1 MRENKNKKT
10 KNRIGIN
17 IIKLVSFGLV
27 FVMVLEILSA
37 TVFSKSNA
45 TTFKNNFM
53 NAYNYVNEVE
63 DSIDI
68 VALGNSNMYSALCPL
83 KLWDEQ
89 GYTSTIIASPRQT
102 AAITSTLLEDVLK
115 TQSPKIVILEADM
128 FYEGVELDEN
138 IVDES
143 TSKKRLPVIPYI
155 TDDKITTDIQNRFTV
170 FLLHDQWKNMIANPA
185 NIGDDAMFNHGYFFN
200 DEIKETSA
208 NDKMNPTQLI
218 DALPD
223 EAVLYMNKI
232 IDICDKENIKL
243 MLINSPS
250 LNTWSYARHNA
261 VEQFAKENNID
272 YLDFNTLDD
281 YTVEYDKEF
290 RDKGIHVNYYGS
302 SKITAYVGNYIAD
315 NYKELI
321 DDKRENAEFLYWNDD
336 RDRFI
341 EYYRIE
347 NF

>member
-1 MRENKNKKT
+1 MKENKKEKS
-10 KNRIGIN
+10 KNAIGIN

-27 FVMVLEILSA
+27 FVMLLEILSA

-89 GYTSTIIASPRQT
+89 GFTSTIIASPRQT

-115 TQSPKIVILEADM
+115 TQSPKLVILEADM
-128 FYEGVELDEN
+128 FYEGVELNEN

-143 TSKKRLPVIPYI
+143 SSKKRLPVIPYI
-155 TDDKITTDIQNRFTV
+155 TDDKITTDIQNRLTV

-200 DEIKETSA
+200 DEIKETSP
-208 NDKMNPTQLI
+208 NSNMDYTQQVEL
-218 DALPD
+218 LPD

-232 IDICDKENIKL
+232 IDICSKENIKL

-250 LNTWSYARHNA
+250 LSTWTYARHNA
-261 VEQFAKENNID
+261 VEQFAKENGIS

-281 YTVEYDKEF
+281 YKIEYDREF
-290 RDKGIHVNYYGS
+290 RDKGMHVNYYGS
-302 SKITAYVGNYIAD
+302 SKITAYVGRYIAEND
-315 NYKELI
+315 QGLLE
-321 DDKRENAEFLYWNDD
+321 DKRENADFSAWNDD

>member
-1 MRENKNKKT
+1 MKENKMKKS
-10 KNRIGIN
+10 KNRIGIS
-17 IIKLVSFGLV
+17 IIKLVSFILV
-27 FVMVLEILSA
+27 FVMLLEILSA

-53 NAYNYVNEVE
+53 NAYNYVNEAE
-63 DSIDI
+63 NSIDI

-115 TQSPKIVILEADM
+115 TQSPKLVILEADM
-128 FYEGVELDEN
+128 FYEGVELNEN

-143 TSKKRLPVIPYI
+143 SSKKRLPAIPYI

-170 FLLHDQWKNMIANPA
+170 FLLHDQWKSMIANPA
-185 NIGDDAMFNHGYFFN
+185 NIGDDALFNHGYFFN
-200 DEIKETSA
+200 DEIKEA
-208 NDKMNPTQLI
+208 VPNDNMNYTDKVETI
-218 DALPD
+218 PD
-223 EAVLYMNKI
+223 ETILYLNKTI
-232 IDICDKENIKL
+232 SICDKANIEL

-250 LNTWSYARHNA
+250 LSTWSYARHNA
-261 VEQFAKENNID
+261 VEKFAMDNNIG
-272 YLDFNTLDD
+272 YLDFNALDD
-281 YTVEYDKEF
+281 YTIEYDREF
-290 RDKGIHVNYYGS
+290 RDKGMHVNYYGA
-302 SKITAYVGNYIAD
+302 SKITAYVGNYIFE
-315 NYKELI
+315 NYKGLI
-321 DDKRENAEFLYWNDD
+321 DDKRENAQYSSWYSD

-341 EYYRIE
+341 EYYQIE

>member
-1 MRENKNKKT
+1 MRKNKEK
-10 KNRIGIN
+10 KNHNRIGIN

-83 KLWDEQ
+83 KLWDEY

-115 TQSPKIVILEADM
+115 TQSPKLVILEADM
-128 FYEGVELDEN
+128 FYEGVELNEN
-138 IVDES
+138 IVDEKD
-143 TSKKRLPVIPYI
+143 SKKRLPVIPYV
-155 TDDKITTDIQNRFTV
+155 TDDKITTDIQNQFTV
-170 FLLHDQWKNMIANPA
+170 FLLHDQWKNMVANPA

-200 DEIKETSA
+200 DEIKETTP
-208 NDKMNPTQLI
+208 NDNMKDTQLI
-218 DALPD
+218 DAIPD

-232 IDICDKENIKL
+232 MDICNKENITL
-243 MLINSPS
+243 MLMNSPS

-261 VEQFAKENNID
+261 VAQFAEDNNID

-281 YTVEYDKEF
+281 YTIEYDREF

-302 SKITAYVGNYIAD
+302 SKITTYIGNYIAQ
-315 NYKELI
+315 NHQQLI
-321 DDKRENAEFLYWNDD
+321 EDKRDNADFSSWNDD
-336 RDRFI
+336 RDKFI
-341 EYYRIE
+341 AYYKIE